1 MRHHCVS
8 IQMFEFDK
16 SEKTGRQ
23 FAQPGQRISATVS
36 AAKRAPLLWGEHC
49 TECAAPDCY
58 SSCSLYDPRP
68 DGRCRRFEFG
78 ALPNR
83 EFPSTSRAAAEI
95 RFKRWARLMAKGN
108 TLLLPGWVASATEWL
123 LVRSSPVL
131 DWLGSLAAR
140 LTGDRRWSYL
150 GYHVWDRITGLAEK
164 FRTKHSYALAMDIFN
179 PAERTAEM
187 VLQISV
193 DRSRMAEN
201 CADKEIP
208 VPFIQNFQIPPGHF
222 SQIVPGEK
230 FAEIA
235 GSGLPYEIA
244 LEPLQEDTHLVFLT
258 LDLIA
263 RPKRIEKR
271 RSVQDPPVKCV
282 IFDLDDTLWEGIL
295 IEGDVTLRRDIGPIF
310 NELDRRGILISVASK
325 NDSEA
330 AIEQLRAFG
339 IDEYVLKPQI
349 GWGPKSEGVK
359 AIAEQLN
366 LGTDALLFI
375 DDSPFERAEVERA
388 VPGVTALPETALGDL
403 LDHPR
408 LTGGS
413 TSESKARRRLYR
425 EAETRD
431 SAAESFSGDYA
442 DFLRSCEI
450 RLKIGPNEPRDAE
463 RIQELVQRTNQLN
476 FSGHKYSPREIAPLL
491 DRSALERHVI
501 ECADR
506 YGDYGIVGFCLTR
519 LEHKVLRIEDLM
531 LSCRVQGKQIE
542 RALFAYLVGRHEA
555 AFDAL
560 EIVFNETDRNGPASA
575 VLDELGF
582 ERTEDGVRRITV
594 AQGLFKN
601 DIVSVEARQSETVS
615 DSL

>member
-1 MRHHCVS
+1 
-8 IQMFEFDK
+8 MFEFDK
-16 SEKTGRQ
+16 SDKAGRR
-23 FAQPGQRISATVS
+23 PVRPNSSV
-36 AAKRAPLLWGEHC
+36 AAPARTQDRAPLLWGEHC

-83 EFPSTSRAAAEI
+83 QFPSTGSAAAEI
-95 RFKRWARLMAKGN
+95 KFRRWARLMAKGN
-108 TLLLPGWVASATEWL
+108 TLLMPGWLALATEWL
-123 LVRSSPVL
+123 VLRSSPIL
-131 DWLGSLAAR
+131 DALGSLTAR
-140 LTGDRRWSYL
+140 FSGDRRWSYL
-150 GYHVWDRITGLAEK
+150 GYHVWDRMAGLAEK
-164 FRTKHSYALAMDIFN
+164 FRTNRPYSLVMEIFN
-179 PAERTAEM
+179 PADRTIEM

-193 DRSRMAEN
+193 DRSRMDQERAKG
-201 CADKEIP
+201 DIP
-208 VPFIQNFQIPPGHF
+208 VPYLQTLRIPPGHF
-222 SQIVPGEK
+222 SERVPGDK
-230 FAEIA
+230 FGEIA
-235 GSGLPYEIA
+235 ASGLPYEIA
-244 LEPLQEDTHLVFLT
+244 LEPLQEDTHLVFLA
-258 LDLIA
+258 LDLIG
-263 RPKRIEKR
+263 EKDGSDER
-271 RSVQDPPVKCV
+271 QAVSQDPPVKCV
-282 IFDLDDTLWEGIL
+282 IFDLDETLWEGIL
-295 IEGDVTLRRDIGPIF
+295 IEGDVRLRSDIAHIF
-310 NELDRRGILISVASK
+310 EELDRRGILISVASK
-325 NDSEA
+325 NVPEA
-330 AIEQLRAFG
+330 AMEQLRAFG

-349 GWGPKSEGVK
+349 GWRPKSEGVK

-388 VPGVTALPETALGDL
+388 VPGVAVLPETALGEL

-408 LTGGS
+408 LTGCS
-413 TSESKARRRLYR
+413 TSESKARRRLYK

-431 SAAESFSGDYA
+431 SASESFSGDYV

-463 RIQELVQRTNQLN
+463 RVQELVQRTNQLN

-491 DRSALERHVI
+491 NRSALKRHVI
-501 ECADR
+501 ECSDR
-506 YGDYGIVGFCLTR
+506 YGDYGIVGFCLAR
-519 LEHKVLRIEDLM
+519 REDRVLRIEDLM

-555 AFDAL
+555 ALDAL

-594 AQGLFKN
+594 TPGLFES
-601 DIVSVEARQSETVS
+601 DIVTIEARQSATVG